1 MNPTEPLVNLFDFEA
16 HAKAILPKPRFDF
29 FAGGAADEITLR
41 ENRRAFDDID
51 LRFRVLAGVENRD
64 LSCTLFGKKTSMPI
78 LIAPTGFHKMA
89 HPDGELA
96 TARAAAESGVI
107 LVASTM
113 ANYTLEEIRAAG
125 AGPMWFQL
133 YVYKDRGV
141 TRSLVERAE
150 AAGYDA
156 IQVTVD
162 LPVLGRREADVR
174 NRFGLPEGLRIAN
187 LESSGLA
194 ELGPV
199 RGDSGVAAYTLRL
212 LDPSLTWKDIEWFK
226 SLTKLPLLVKGIIRG
241 DDAVRALECGAD
253 GVVVSNHGGR
263 QLDTS
268 PATIRALPEIVD
280 AMAGRGTII
289 IDGGIRRGTDVIKCL
304 ALGAHAVQI
313 GRPPLWGLA
322 IGGQKGVVEVL
333 DVLRDE
339 FDAAMALCGCRT
351 ISDITRDL
359 VTLRIPALNGFCQ
372 LILRSTSS

>member
-1 MNPTEPLVNLFDFEA
+1 MNPSDPPVNLFDFEA
-16 HAKAILPKPRFDF
+16 RAKAILPKPRFDF

-64 LSCTLFGKKTSMPI
+64 LSCTLFGQKSAMPI

-89 HPDGELA
+89 HPDGEIA
-96 TARAAAESGVI
+96 TAKAAAETGV
-107 LVASTM
+107 VFVVSTM
-113 ANYTLEEIRAAG
+113 ANVTLEEVRATAP
-125 AGPMWFQL
+125 GPMWFQL

-150 AAGYDA
+150 AAGYNA

-174 NRFGLPEGLRIAN
+174 NRFGLPPGMRIAN

-194 ELGPV
+194 ELAPV

-241 DDAVRALECGAD
+241 DDAMRALESGAD

-268 PATIRALPEIVD
+268 MATVRALPEIVE
-280 AMAGRGTII
+280 ALAGRGTII

-304 ALGAHAVQI
+304 ALGAHAVQV

-322 IGGQKGVVEVL
+322 VGGQKGVVEVL
-333 DVLRDE
+333 DLLRYE
-339 FDAAMALCGCRT
+339 FDAAMALCGCRSIRD
-351 ISDITRDL
+351 ISRDL
-359 VTLRIPALNGFCQ
+359 VRCRN
-372 LILRSTSS
+372 